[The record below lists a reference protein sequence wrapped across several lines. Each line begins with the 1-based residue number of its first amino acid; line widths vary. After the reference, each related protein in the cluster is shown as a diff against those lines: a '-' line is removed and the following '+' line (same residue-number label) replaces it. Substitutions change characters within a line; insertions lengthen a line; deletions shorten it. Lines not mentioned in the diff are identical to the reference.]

1 MKQKILLIIFLLQFL
16 ITSIF
21 CQEIRIKIKSDYQED
36 STIIRIVGTEITDD
50 SVLNLVFV
58 LPVEEYKK
66 DYRYGVGIDEC
77 QKLIDNNFVSKN
89 VVFIQP
95 DYVRIPWYGNHISNK
110 EIRQLDYTLEV
121 IKYIKTKY
129 SYLDKK
135 IKVFLLGFSKS
146 GWGAMNILISHAYL
160 IDGILIWDAP
170 LSTRGIEK
178 WGMQQIFGNEDNFNK
193 NYFLLRENG
202 IKHEALKNKIIIIG
216 GYDYFEDSSIEF
228 LDLLDENEI
237 EYFHDNTLSYPHKW
251 DKNWI
256 YKLLT
261 YCNLILKTK
270 Y

>member
-1 MKQKILLIIFLLQFL
+1 M
-16 ITSIF
+16 
-21 CQEIRIKIKSDYQED
+21 
-36 STIIRIVGTEITDD
+36 
-50 SVLNLVFV
+50 
-58 LPVEEYKK
+58 
-66 DYRYGVGIDEC
+66 
-77 QKLIDNNFVSKN
+77 
-89 VVFIQP
+89 
-95 DYVRIPWYGNHISNK
+95 
-110 EIRQLDYTLEV
+110 
-121 IKYIKTKY
+121 
-129 SYLDKK
+129 
-135 IKVFLLGFSKS
+135 FLLGFSKS

-178 WGMQQIFGNEDNFNK
+178 WGMQQIFGNEDNFNN